1 MFDRLRIAG
10 HEALRPAL
18 ARAAGRV
25 RDDRWVLLQQAVAAT
40 VAWVLASYLV
50 DSHQPFFAPIAA
62 VVALNAPLGER
73 GGNALRLLEGVVVGI
88 ICGDLTVD
96 VLGPTSGALFLATLA
111 AVVVTRALGGTPLAL
126 AQAAAAAILTVAIG
140 DPDVGPE
147 RLLDALIGG
156 GVALVF
162 SQVLFTPEPVSLL
175 RRAEGN
181 ALTNIADAFEMTARA
196 LDGDDQNLA
205 NRAIDRLRYLHDG
218 LVELARARHASQG
231 VARRSAAWR
240 SQRDPVVQE
249 NENAGQLDLLG
260 ASALM
265 LIRHATPAMGDD
277 HEVLPPTMHA
287 FAAEIRGL
295 ARDPGDRETR
305 QRAVDGLLK
314 ATRDLRADDRVR
326 DADPTSSLA
335 ATVAMVR
342 DAAVDTMI
350 FAGVDPVQ
358 AASAI
363 RRDDAALD
371 VPKPA
376 AAPRTPFK
384 HPRKMLKRTENW
396 VASRAPRVGGDG
408 DGP

>member
-1 MFDRLRIAG
+1 MFDRLRIAA
-10 HEALRPAL
+10 HEELRPAL

-50 DSHQPFFAPIAA
+50 QSHEPFFAPIAA

-88 ICGDLTVD
+88 ICGDFTRD
-96 VLGPTSGALFLATLA
+96 FLGGTSGTLFVATLT
-111 AVVVTRALGGTPLAL
+111 AVTVTRALGGTPLAL
-126 AQAAAAAILTVAIG
+126 AQAAAAAILTVAVG
-140 DPDVGPE
+140 DPNVGPE
-147 RLLDALIGG
+147 RLFDALIGG

-181 ALTNIADAFEMTARA
+181 ALSNIADAFEMTARA
-196 LDGDDQNLA
+196 LDEDDQNLA
-205 NRAIDRLRYLHDG
+205 NRAIDRLRYVRDG
-218 LVELARARHASQG
+218 FDLARARHASQR
-231 VARRSAAWR
+231 VAKRSAAWR

-277 HEVLPPTMHA
+277 REVLAPAMHA
-287 FAAEIRGL
+287 VAAEIRAL

-305 QRAVDGLLK
+305 QRAVDELLTS
-314 ATRDLRADDRVR
+314 TRDLRADDRVR
-326 DADPTSSLA
+326 DADPTSALA
-335 ATVAMVR
+335 ATVAMMR
-342 DAAVDTMI
+342 DVAVDTMI
-350 FAGVDPVQ
+350 FAGVDPVH

-371 VPKPA
+371 VPTPA
-376 AAPRTPFK
+376 ATPRTPFK
-384 HPRKMLKRTENW
+384 DPRKMLKRTEKW
-396 VASRAPRVGGDG
+396 VASRAPQVGGDG
-408 DGP
+408 DRP

>member
-10 HEALRPAL
+10 HEALRPAV

-40 VAWVLASYLV
+40 VAWVLASYLAE
-50 DSHQPFFAPIAA
+50 SHQPFFAPIAA

-73 GGNALRLLEGVVVGI
+73 GGNALRLLQGVVVGI

-96 VLGPTSGALFLATLA
+96 ILGPSTGALFLATLA

-126 AQAAAAAILTVAIG
+126 AQAAAAAILTVAVG
-140 DPDVGPE
+140 DPDLGPE
-147 RLLDALIGG
+147 RLFDALIGG

-175 RRAEGN
+175 RRAEGH

-205 NRAIDRLRYLHDG
+205 NRAIDRLRYLRDG
-218 LVELARARHASQG
+218 LVELARARHASQR
-231 VARRSAAWR
+231 VAKRSAAWR

-326 DADPTSSLA
+326 HADPTSSLA

-342 DAAVDTMI
+342 DAAADTMI

-358 AASAI
+358 AAEAI
-363 RRDDAALD
+363 RRDDADLD

-376 AAPRTPFK
+376 ATPRTPFQRPQK
-384 HPRKMLKRTENW
+384 VWKRTEKW

-408 DGP
+408 DRP